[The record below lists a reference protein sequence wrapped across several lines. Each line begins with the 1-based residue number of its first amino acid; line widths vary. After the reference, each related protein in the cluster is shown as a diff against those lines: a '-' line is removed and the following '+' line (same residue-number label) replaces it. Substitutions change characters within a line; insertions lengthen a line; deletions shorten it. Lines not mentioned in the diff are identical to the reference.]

1 MYFYIFVQTECVLM
15 DKTGV
20 CVGVCSG
27 YRKIFAQRALPP
39 RLIIRFR
46 ERNFTLIMFFKL
58 KLGNTFSLRRL
69 FYIVLATGLG
79 RSKNRSGINTH
90 ILGVLG
96 SWSQKVAPPPGPKPW
111 WWGCE
116 LVTNTSDGPGIP
128 N

>member
-79 RSKNRSGINTH
+79 RSKNIFWNKHPHIRGTWLLEPESGSASRSET
-90 ILGVLG
+90 
-96 SWSQKVAPPPGPKPW
+96 
-111 WWGCE
+111 
-116 LVTNTSDGPGIP
+116 LVVGL
-128 N
+128 